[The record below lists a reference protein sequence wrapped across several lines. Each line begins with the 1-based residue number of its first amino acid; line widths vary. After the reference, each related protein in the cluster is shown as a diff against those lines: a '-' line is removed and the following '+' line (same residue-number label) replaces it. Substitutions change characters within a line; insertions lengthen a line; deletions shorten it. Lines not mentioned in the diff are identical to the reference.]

1 MKDVAKRIVI
11 LMAFGAGFAV
21 LLLMLN
27 VRGGPETARPSSKPD
42 SVRPVIENEPPER
55 KPSPL
60 PLTEIE
66 AQTIERRTLK
76 DETPT
81 PAEEPES
88 LRELKELFSSGK
100 ADGTDDIDWNEVE
113 GLLQEHVDRNHPG
126 LKLSDSDYERLSD
139 SMKSFREANEK
150 MRSLERTP
158 ANAPAIRQSL
168 QDLDAA
174 MKAFDELTGMSP
186 GEFFMEEDAPVIFGG
201 DPLSRETDDEIV
213 TEYLDP
219 RR

>member
-1 MKDVAKRIVI
+1 MKDVSKRIVI

-27 VRGGPETARPSSKPD
+27 VRGGSEIARPSSKPD
-42 SVRPVIENEPPER
+42 SVRRLPENEPPET
-55 KPSPL
+55 KPFSL
-60 PLTEIE
+60 PLTDIE
-66 AQTIERRTLK
+66 TQTLELRTPK

-88 LRELKELFSSGK
+88 LQELKALFSSGK
-100 ADGTDDIDWNEVE
+100 ADGTDDIDWEQVE
-113 GLLQEHVDRNHPG
+113 GLLREHVDRNHPG

-158 ANAPAIRQSL
+158 VNAPAIRQSL
-168 QDLDAA
+168 QELNAA

-186 GEFFMEEDAPVIFGG
+186 GEFFMEEDAPVIFGD
-201 DPLSRETDDEIV
+201 DPRSRETDDEIV
-213 TEYLDP
+213 TEYLDQRP
-219 RR
+219 